1 MRARPLMRA
10 AAPAVEAVEL
20 AVGFAAELL
29 PGLGA
34 AFAIALAIEF
44 AATLGAALAA
54 PGAAGAAAAVAG
66 ADPAAIARA
75 WAIFDWICLAASESG
90 GNWAC
95 NRSQCARASAA
106 SPRRKAIMPAS
117 ASALGWSGW
126 AASACATAPM
136 EAASGVPWLAD
147 SSASARSVSTAGWP
161 GTSRSTCW

>member
-1 MRARPLMRA
+1 MREPLSGRARMNTVSVAWTWPRSASAMRARPLMRA

-66 ADPAAIARA
+66 A
-75 WAIFDWICLAASESG
+75 
-90 GNWAC
+90 
-95 NRSQCARASAA
+95 
-106 SPRRKAIMPAS
+106 
-117 ASALGWSGW
+117 
-126 AASACATAPM
+126 
-136 EAASGVPWLAD
+136 
-147 SSASARSVSTAGWP
+147 
-161 GTSRSTCW
+161 